1 MRLFTEYRRLP
12 WLVAVFAAAFAF
24 FLLTGAWAPYPGE
37 SAAFVAA
44 LSFPGQAE
52 GPVFEPFDTAVMG
65 LALRLLG
72 PVGLGVFSAALG
84 AWAVTMLFVAAVEGV
99 RHASLDLLDLSE
111 EEVPRAGVDMA
122 GTALLSGF
130 VASALAATALPVWAL
145 GTRPLPAAPMVAL
158 CTTLL
163 ALAMAL
169 RRKCAEDYVTGQAP
183 SRRRRL
189 GMGLLFAGAV
199 FLFAD
204 DPGAA
209 PLAAMGLLL
218 GGGILLRQ
226 GVEGRTA
233 YLPWIVGGIVLGL
246 AGALA
251 SAAAWFVSLGLQLP
265 DNLFLFWCSRI
276 QTLTI
281 PAARELLTTF
291 DGVSALALFGLA
303 LLLLLGTFPRAFFR
317 LGAPFVGQLAIVA
330 LAGLSLARWPFE
342 LWGRMAEP
350 TPLMAMGVA
359 LLALDVGLLLGS
371 WVRHWMD
378 ARAAWSVGV
387 VHLVAD
393 AGVAVVA
400 VALAAAQVWRIG
412 PEASGRHARQ
422 TLRGVWEPLAARVPA
437 SVETWF
443 APDAW
448 LAPFFL
454 WRQERGEP
462 LRPVVDLKAAVDAL
476 APAEARAADPALDAV
491 AELGGAPFRRFL
503 IATDAAGRFRE
514 GVLGADDAA
523 AVEAVAAQVG
533 DSTYGR
539 TEAGRRFLG
548 ELRAAASRGWAGA
561 AWGRPPLEA
570 ARLLRHALALDPGNL
585 GATLSLAALSD
596 SPEAAV
602 TAEERRAARRLGE
615 NDPWLIA
622 PTSAQAEAFEQTFGP
637 VGTVGFR
644 AAGRLR
650 ALEGDRR
657 EETLVE
663 LVRLYRGDP
672 GDLSQ
677 QERFIALLRLPRG
690 EAAKLLE
697 RSAATD
703 EDVAFFLCVYP
714 WSDEAE
720 ALFARYEARLM
731 SDRELGG
738 CLSMLYHN
746 LSHRSRAQRLNDLGA
761 YFIRQGRFA
770 YAYAY
775 LRHLVAEGRTRQA
788 LAFVS
793 DFAFSERLA
802 ASPYLR
808 ELLRIRA
815 LEAVAKEDP
824 AQALAS
830 ARAWLIADSMQSAV
844 WGFVLQRDPTE
855 RDIHDCL
862 RAFPAHPVAVRLF
875 GEALRERAGD
885 AAAER
890 WLGAML
896 PKEPAH
902 ADR

>member
-1 MRLFTEYRRLP
+1 MRLFTQYRRLP
-12 WLVAVFAAAFAF
+12 WLFAVFVAAFAF

-44 LSFPGQAE
+44 LRFPGQAV

-72 PVGLGVFSAALG
+72 PVGLGVFAAALG

-99 RHASLDLLDLSE
+99 RHASLDLLDLRE

-122 GTALLSGF
+122 GTALLAGF
-130 VASALAATALPVWAL
+130 ATAVLAATALPLWAL

-158 CTTLL
+158 CATLV

-204 DPGAA
+204 DPGTL

-218 GGGILLRQ
+218 GGGILIRQ

-251 SAAAWFVSLGLQLP
+251 SAAAWFVSLGIPLP
-265 DNLFLFWCSRI
+265 DNLFLFWCGRL
-276 QTLTI
+276 QTLTL
-281 PAARELLTTF
+281 PAVRALLTTF

-359 LLALDVGLLLGS
+359 LLALDVGLLIGS

-378 ARAAWSVGV
+378 ARAAWSVRASHV
-387 VHLVAD
+387 AAD
-393 AGVAVVA
+393 AGVALFTL
-400 VALAAAQVWRIG
+400 ALVAAQVWRVG
-412 PEASGRHARQ
+412 AEASGCGARQ
-422 TLRGVWEPLAARVPA
+422 ALRGVWAPFEARVPA
-437 SVETWF
+437 SVDTWLS
-443 APDAW
+443 PDGW

-454 WRQERGEP
+454 WRQGQGEP
-462 LRPVVDLKAAVDAL
+462 LRPVANLAAAVDAL
-476 APAEARAADPALDAV
+476 APAGARAADPALDAA
-491 AELGGAPFRRFL
+491 AELGGAPFQRFL
-503 IATDAAGRFRE
+503 LSTDTAGRFRE
-514 GVLGADDAA
+514 GPPLGDDAA
-523 AVEAVAAQVG
+523 AVEAVAAQV
-533 DSTYGR
+533 
-539 TEAGRRFLG
+539 EASPFGWTGPGRRFVG
-548 ELRAAASRGWAGA
+548 ELRAAASRGWAILAQGA
-561 AWGRPPLEA
+561 APKEA
-570 ARLLRHALALDPGNL
+570 AGLLRHALALNPENA
-585 GATLSLAALSD
+585 GAALSLAALAAA
-596 SPEAAV
+596 PEAAV

-615 NDPWLIA
+615 DDPWLLA
-622 PTSAQAEAFEQTFGP
+622 PTPAQAEAFERAFGP

-644 AAGRLR
+644 AARRLR
-650 ALEGDRR
+650 ALEGERR
-657 EETLVE
+657 EETLAE
-663 LVRLYRGDP
+663 IVRLYREDP
-672 GDLSQ
+672 RELSQ
-677 QERFIALLRLPRG
+677 QERLIALLRLPQA
-690 EAAKLLE
+690 EAATLLE
-697 RSAATD
+697 RGESTD
-703 EDVAFFLCVYP
+703 EDVAFFLCAYP
-714 WSDEAE
+714 WSDAAN

-761 YFIRQGRFA
+761 YFIRQGRFV
-770 YAYAY
+770 YAYVY
-775 LRHLVAEGRTRQA
+775 LRQLIEAGREREA
-788 LAFVS
+788 LRFVS
-793 DFAFSERLA
+793 DFAFGDRLA
-802 ASPYLR
+802 SSPYLM
-808 ELLRIRA
+808 EALRVRA
-815 LEAVAKEDP
+815 LEAAAEADP
-824 AQALAS
+824 AQALAA
-830 ARAWLIADSMQSAV
+830 ARTWLIANPAQSAV
-844 WGFVLQRDPTE
+844 WGFVLRRDPTE
-855 RDIHDCL
+855 RDVRDCL

-875 GEALRERAGD
+875 GEALRGRAGD

-896 PKEPAH
+896 SKEPAH